1 MKMMLFSCVIGLA
14 WVQVGEALPIEVAA
28 KPSSLVTDQ
37 AGFRRF
43 AEKLL
48 DQTELRLGEAE
59 AVDDPETLKML
70 LSIRVHLA
78 NCLADDNKAA
88 TTAAWIRSTQT
99 NPVQRAY
106 AGLTTFAIVEAR
118 RAHPS
123 LMLSS
128 PEVRGTVRKAFLRRL
143 ADLPATPETLAL
155 LHQQRNTMAAL
166 DGDLLMQDLIQ
177 KADPLVGPDGRC
189 TWPVADMVVRIIHRR
204 LVLLPLKAELISALD
219 HAISARQG
227 H

>member
-1 MKMMLFSCVIGLA
+1 MKMMLFSCMIGLV
-14 WVQVGEALPIEVAA
+14 WVQAGEALPIEMAA
-28 KPSSLVTDQ
+28 KPSSLVTDE

-43 AEKLL
+43 AEKLF

-59 AVDDPETLKML
+59 GVDDPETLKML

-88 TTAAWIRSTQT
+88 AAAAWIRSIQT
-99 NPVQRAY
+99 DPAQRAY

-118 RAHPS
+118 RTHPS
-123 LMLSS
+123 LTLNA
-128 PEVRGTVRKAFLRRL
+128 PEMHGTVRKAFLSRL
-143 ADLPATPETLAL
+143 SELPSTPEILAL
-155 LHQQRNTMAAL
+155 LHQQRDTMAAL

-177 KADPLVGPDGRC
+177 KADPLVAPDGRC

-219 HAISARQG
+219 HAIAARQG
-227 H
+227 L